1 MLTRTEFLA
10 LIGTRSA
17 TWDQRM
23 KPEVGEAALAF
34 GCSKPAHVGEYPVLH
49 AFAAI
54 LASMMNCFTGLSLKA
69 SVEIVRRTWD
79 GWLTLLI
86 RAESF
91 PHIDQYL
98 CIAWVSSDRA
108 KPPQPHVAMGTIE
121 EIGKDCPPSEHPLSL
136 ISMRHVLRNLRG
148 NARQAGIDL
157 PARLTV
163 DPDPPNEAAYKKWRE
178 EIDAYREAAGARVAR
193 TKPLAPA

>member
-1 MLTRTEFLA
+1 MRPILSRTDFLA
-10 LIGTRSA
+10 LIGTRSV

-49 AFAAI
+49 AVAAI
-54 LASMMNCFTGLSLKA
+54 LASMMNHFTGLELKR

-91 PHIDQYL
+91 PHIDQYV
-98 CIAWVSSDRA
+98 CIAWTSLDRTET
-108 KPPQPHVAMGTIE
+108 PHVAMGTIE
-121 EIGKDCPPSEHPLSL
+121 EVGETCPPSESPLCMIPINL
-136 ISMRHVLRNLRG
+136 LLQRLRN

-163 DPDPPNEAAYKKWRE
+163 DPEKDKRAYKKWRD

>member
-1 MLTRTEFLA
+1 
-10 LIGTRSA
+10 

-49 AFAAI
+49 AVAAI
-54 LASMMNCFTGLSLKA
+54 LASMMNHTTGLELKR

-91 PHIDQYL
+91 PHIDQYV
-98 CIAWVSSDRA
+98 CVAWVSRNRA
-108 KPPQPHVAMGTIE
+108 DPPHIAMGDAAHV
-121 EIGKDCPPSEHPLSL
+121 GKACPPSESPLCM
-136 ISMRHVLRNLRG
+136 ISINLLLRRLRE

-163 DPDPPNEAAYKKWRE
+163 DPEDDKPAYDKWRAD
-178 EIDAYREAAGARVAR
+178 IDAYREAAGARLAKI
-193 TKPLAPA
+193 KPLTPA